1 MPSVPHE
8 GSSDHSMWKRTT
20 TCRCVSLSAACLQST
35 ARMLQSTTDSCA
47 EPRQL
52 WNHYHMTPFFANE
65 GWQHWCLSIIHGFF
79 AHTKCSSFGW
89 TFEVALIARRSRFYA
104 GTRYRKRG
112 LNVDGQVGNDVE
124 TEQLLCDDSLRHLST
139 GHVMSFVQI
148 RGSVPLFWSQEA
160 TAINPKPPVVY
171 PRCDPTL
178 SATRRHFADLL
189 ERYGTPQLVV
199 NLMKAK
205 KVNCHPRARLF
216 CICSNKDTILA
227 PPCSSCRY
235 SQCKP
240 TAKQAD
246 NRPAQRCC
254 SAILEPEAHI
264 MQSAQRNE
272 FI

>member
-1 MPSVPHE
+1 MQRPAVQRCAKLDFYFSYSYE
-8 GSSDHSMWKRTT
+8 LSRTVQQNLADAK
-20 TCRCVSLSAACLQST
+20 CAARGQLRPLYVEKDRSLSRCVSLATSCVAWQDGG
-35 ARMLQSTTDSCA
+35 RTDASKHH
-47 EPRQL
+47 RFV
-52 WNHYHMTPFFANE
+52 WNHYHMMPFFANE

-205 KVNCHPRARLF
+205 KVNGHPTSLF
-216 CICSNKDTILA
+216 PLHL
-227 PPCSSCRY
+227 PEQEWESC
-235 SQCKP
+235 
-240 TAKQAD
+240 
-246 NRPAQRCC
+246 PAMFKLQV
-254 SAILEPEAHI
+254 
-264 MQSAQRNE
+264 
-272 FI
+272 